1 MGNFIKNSSFIQSL
15 LNCFLNDEKNGKK
28 VDEENYTTTSNE
40 VSQSE
45 RKLIKKINNNN
56 IQSK

>member
-1 MGNFIKNSSFIQSL
+1 MKNSSFIQSL

-28 VDEENYTTTSNE
+28 VDEENYTTTSYE

-56 IQSK
+56 IQ